1 MSWQTWGY
9 GAVHVPHAYTFPFQA
24 SADSIRVQVHTEHDA
39 YTLRTRYRFVVLA
52 DFPGYDTRQTEI
64 AEFSVTESGS
74 VRDERPYPAK
84 DHLQNLAETVA
95 RSAAS
100 YTAAHMLSNIAAII
114 SRFSMSQ
121 EAKDQII
128 SALVMT
134 LPNFDDSEQLKSPVG
149 KGLVRTRAEFIHAAR
164 TARFST
170 DRQATEDAIREYMKG
185 TSVYDTT
192 EIKRWLK

>member
-24 SADSIRVQVHTEHDA
+24 AVDSITVQTRTEHNA
-39 YTLRTRYRFVVLA
+39 YALRTTYRFVVLA

-64 AEFSVTESGS
+64 AEFNVTESDS
-74 VRDERPYPAK
+74 LRDGRPYPAK
-84 DHLQNLAETVA
+84 DALQNLAETVA

-164 TARFST
+164 TAFFAT
-170 DRQATEDAIREYMKG
+170 DSQITGDAIREYMKN
-185 TSVYDTT
+185 TSIYDTT
-192 EIKRWLK
+192 EIKRWMK